1 MAKLK
6 RIHGSILYGNFGP
19 QCIVV
24 DGCKIPAERFLHY
37 LLQQLG
43 IRLSNKPENIIV
55 TIKETKRVSSAMAS
69 EPGGVANG

>member
-24 DGCKIPAERFLHY
+24 DGCKIPAERFFHF

-43 IRLSNKPENIIV
+43 VRLSHKPENISV
-55 TIKETKRVSSAMAS
+55 TIREIKRMKTAAVSEKAGAS
-69 EPGGVANG
+69 NG